1 MHRPPAQPRP
11 LAEPLLAL
19 LLIGVTVAAYAPAL
33 TGAPVWDDDAHL
45 TRAALQGWDGLWR
58 IWFAPG
64 ATQQYYPVLHSAFW
78 LEHRLWG
85 AAATGYHIVTAAL
98 HALSAC
104 LIVLL
109 GQQLRVRGAWVA
121 GALFA
126 LHPVHVESVAWISEQ
141 KNTLSLALAL
151 LATLTWLRFDA
162 SRRRTHWALAFGL
175 FALALGAKTVTATV
189 PCALLVV
196 QWWRHGTI
204 SFRRDVAPLLPWIAL
219 GVAAGLGTAW
229 MERHVIGADGAEFS
243 LTPVDRLLLAGRA
256 LTHYL
261 GTFFWPAHLAFTYP
275 RWTIDARQVAAWSFP
290 AAMLVLSGV
299 LWTQRAR
306 SRGPLAAW
314 LVFAGT
320 LFPVLGFLNV
330 YPFRYAWVADHFQ
343 YHASV
348 PLVLLAGASIAWVG
362 DRASR
367 IAPTRVALAVL
378 GAGLLGLGALT
389 WQQAHHYRDAE
400 TLYRATLA
408 ANPASWMAHHNL
420 GRLVSRKPG
429 GLPEAIEHF
438 EAAIRLK
445 PNHARAR
452 YSLAVALQRSGRTAE
467 AVPQLEAALRDEPNN
482 PVLVANAHYI
492 IGDILRHDPARLAEA
507 IEHLKEAAH
516 RKPLVSQVHLTLGQ
530 ALAAAGR
537 RSEALAELQEAL
549 RLQPGSP
556 EAERAIGALRG
567 VPVSVPDAR
576 ERARR

>member
-1 MHRPPAQPRP
+1 MHRPPLSPRP

-19 LLIGVTVAAYAPAL
+19 LLFGVIVAAYAPAL

-78 LEHRLWG
+78 VEHRLWG
-85 AAATGYHIVTAAL
+85 AAATGYHLVTAAF
-98 HALSAC
+98 HALSAI

-109 GQQLRVRGAWVA
+109 GQQLGIRGAWVA

-141 KNTLSLALAL
+141 KNTLSLTLAL
-151 LATLTWLRFDA
+151 LATLAWLRYDD
-162 SRRRTHWALAFGL
+162 SRRASHWGLAFGL
-175 FALALGAKTVTATV
+175 FALALGAKTVTATL
-189 PCALLVV
+189 PCTLLVV

-204 SFRRDVAPLLPWIAL
+204 SFRRDVVPLLPWIAL

-229 MERHVIGADGAEFS
+229 MERHVIGADGAEFA
-243 LTPVDRLLLAGRA
+243 LTPLDRLLLAGRA

-261 GTFFWPAHLAFTYP
+261 GTFLWPSHLAFTYP
-275 RWTIDARQVAAWSFP
+275 RWTIDAREMAAWSYL
-290 AAMLVLSGV
+290 AVMLVLSGV
-299 LWTQRAR
+299 LWLQRSR

-330 YPFRYAWVADHFQ
+330 YPFRYAFVADHFQ

-348 PLVLLAGASIAWVG
+348 PLVLLAAASIAWVG
-362 DRASR
+362 DRAR
-367 IAPTRVALAVL
+367 HRAPPRVAAGVL
-378 GAGLLGLGALT
+378 TAGLLGLGVLT
-389 WQQAHHYRDAE
+389 WQQAGHYRDAE

-420 GRLVSRKPG
+420 GRLVSRKPD
-429 GLPEAIEHF
+429 GLPEAIGHF

-445 PNHARAR
+445 PDHARAR
-452 YSLAVALQRSGRTAE
+452 YSLAVALQRSGRAAE
-467 AVPQLEAALRDEPNN
+467 AVPQLQRALRAEPNN

-492 IGDILRHDPARLAEA
+492 LGDILRHDPARRAEA
-507 IEHLKEAAH
+507 IEHLREAAH

-537 RSEALAELQEAL
+537 QAEALAEFQEAL

-556 EAERAIGALRG
+556 EAQRGIGALRG
-567 VPVSVPDAR
+567 IPVSVPDAA